1 MVSGAGHDAMKMARL
16 TKCGVIFVPSKRGL
30 SHNPNEWTDMG
41 DIEAGANCLLDTTL
55 RLAA

>member
-1 MVSGAGHDAMKMARL
+1 MARL

-30 SHNPNEWTDMG
+30 SHNPGEWTDMK
-41 DIEAGANCLLDTTL
+41 DIEAGANCLLDATL